1 MNYRNLGLAALL
13 SLGATTPHAFA
24 LEKALIQAP
33 VSATEQVE
41 FNVYLPLQHR
51 AQLEADLVAMHKPGS
66 ASFHKWLT
74 PEQFDARYAVSP
86 AQQQAILDQL
96 TLAGLQ
102 ANAIAGHRIHVA
114 GTATAV
120 EKAFGTRLYHGA
132 YKNGRTTIMTAHAV
146 TTRGAMH
153 NAGALVMGFSGTI
166 RMHSFA
172 HKTAVPDNRYSTTGP
187 YWFDDLKQT
196 YAFPSYLAYNGA
208 GTTIGILMSNDFKQ
222 SDMSL
227 YFNHEKLASPSFSTI
242 NIDGG
247 APWDPNDSLE
257 TQLDMQQSGGM
268 APNAKVVL
276 YNLPDL
282 SDDSIMDGLSRILTD
297 NRTDVVNMSFG
308 EAELFYTAAD
318 NDGEDFTY
326 VAREEDD
333 LFAQGNAQGI
343 TFVAASG
350 DSGALAAVPVNCFN
364 YLPNCGAF
372 QLSVNFPASS
382 PHVVGVGGT
391 NLKTTFFPSSL
402 ASFYISEEA
411 YADPLSEDIFYGT
424 SATGGY
430 WGSGGGDSILFA
442 KPAFQVGTDTG
453 NATFRTVPDLSLHMG
468 GCPGG
473 VLGTCN
479 PADSADLE
487 VLNATLYGV
496 IGTSA
501 SSPDF
506 AGLVAL
512 TVQEYG
518 TRLGNANY
526 YIYELAQAQAQGT
539 VSNVFHQGIPGFNG
553 YYSTTATGYNRVLG
567 NGTVSARDFMLI
579 PTTPAAGNPQSPSN
593 P

>member
-1 MNYRNLGLAALL
+1 MNYRILGLAALL
-13 SLGATTPHAFA
+13 SLGANASRAFA
-24 LEKALIQAP
+24 LEKAVMQSA

-41 FNVYLPLQHR
+41 FNIYLPLQHR
-51 AQLEADLVAMHKPGS
+51 AELEKDLVAMHTPGN
-66 ASFHKWLT
+66 AAYRKWLT
-74 PEQFDARYAVSP
+74 PEQFDERYAASP

-96 TLAGLQ
+96 KAAGLQ
-102 ANAIAGHRIHVA
+102 ATVIAGHRIQVS
-114 GTATAV
+114 GTSAQV
-120 EKAFGTRLYHGA
+120 EKAFSTKLYHAA
-132 YKNGRTTIMTAHAV
+132 YKNGHKTIMTAHQVKVSGEMANV
-146 TTRGAMH
+146 GAM
-153 NAGALVMGFSGTI
+153 VTGFSGTI
-166 RMHSFA
+166 RLHSFA
-172 HKTAVPDNRYSTTGP
+172 HKSALPENRYGTAGP
-187 YWFDDLKQT
+187 YWFDDLKQA
-196 YAFPSYLAYNGA
+196 YSYPSYKTYTGA

-222 SDMSL
+222 SDMDL
-227 YFNHEKLASPSFSTI
+227 YFNHEKLTSPSFSRV

-247 APWDPNDSLE
+247 APFDANDSLE

-268 APNAKVVL
+268 APGAKVIL
-276 YNLPDL
+276 YNLPNL
-282 SDDSIMDGLSRILTD
+282 SDDSIMDGLSKILTD
-297 NRTDVVNMSFG
+297 NQADVVNMSFG

-318 NDGEDFTY
+318 NSGEDFTY
-326 VAREEDD
+326 LAREEND

-343 TFVAASG
+343 TFVASSG
-350 DSGALAAVPVNCFN
+350 DSGALAAVPVSCFD
-364 YLPNCGAF
+364 YGPNCGSF

-391 NLKTTFFPSSL
+391 NLKTTYFPSTT
-402 ASFYISEEA
+402 ATIYISEEA

-442 KPAFQVGTDTG
+442 KPAFQVGTNTG
-453 NATFRTVPDLSLHMG
+453 NATFRTVPDVSLHMG

-506 AGLVAL
+506 AGLLAL
-512 TVQEYG
+512 GVQEYG
-518 TRLGNANY
+518 TRFGNANY
-526 YIYELAQAQAQGT
+526 YIYELAQAQALGT
-539 VSNVFHQGIPGFNG
+539 IANVFKQGIPGFNG
-553 YYSTTATGYNRVLG
+553 YYSTTPTGYNRVLG
-567 NGTVSARDFMLI
+567 NGTVNAKNFLLQ
-579 PTTPAAGNPQSPSN
+579 PTIPAAGNPQSTSN